1 MNLLARIF
9 EPLLSDG
16 VAHRVENVEEVNRR
30 AAREL
35 LRTERAFWQERYYRA
50 ATPEQV
56 KEAREELDK
65 LDELAILRRL

>member
-16 VAHRVENVEEVNRR
+16 IAHRVENVADVNRR

-35 LRTERAFWQERYYRA
+35 VRAERAYWQSRLYNA
-50 ATPEQV
+50 GTPEQV

-65 LDELAILRRL
+65 LDEIEATR